1 MKETTEYLDLQL
13 RCGAFESKDG
23 SLCWRVWAPQVGVV
37 ELLLHDDR
45 AKPVAVP
52 MQPERGGYFVHEEPD
67 LREGQRYAFRLDG
80 GVPRPDPCSR
90 WQPDGVHRPSAV
102 LCPERFEWSE
112 GKWSGVRRED
122 LVIVRIQTHD
132 QVGNRARGD
141 RFGTLLEPAQQ
152 RLAAGL
158 LLLAPHV
165 PLLFMDEEYGET
177 RPFPFFCS
185 FEDSQL
191 IEAVRAGRRQEFAS
205 FAWRGEIPDPQDERT
220 FASAT
225 LTWSWP
231 DGSHHA
237 GLRRLYRDLLAARRT
252 WPALRDFRN
261 RTAELLPNTGPPGVL
276 RLTRGG
282 AEGTNTLVAFF
293 NLGGSEQ
300 PIPTNHP
307 YGYNILLSSESSDYG
322 GARTAE
328 DSRPVLLPF
337 EFRVYGPITWK
348 SL

>member
-1 MKETTEYLDLQL
+1 MPVRPEWCFAQKTPVPFFAAGQL
-13 RCGAFESKDG
+13 AKALNDTFVYDGCYSKFRGRRHGAPAGGHSRDRF
-23 SLCWRVWAPQVGVV
+23 VV
-37 ELLLHDDR
+37 
-45 AKPVAVP
+45 
-52 MQPERGGYFVHEEPD
+52 
-67 LREGQRYAFRLDG
+67 
-80 GVPRPDPCSR
+80 S
-90 WQPDGVHRPSAV
+90 
-102 LCPERFEWSE
+102 
-112 GKWSGVRRED
+112 
-122 LVIVRIQTHD
+122 IQTHD

-141 RFGTLLEPAQQ
+141 RFGTLLDPAQQ

-165 PLLFMDEEYGET
+165 PLLFMGQEYGET

-191 IEAVRAGRRQEFAS
+191 IEAVRTGRRQEFAS

-220 FASAT
+220 FESAK
-225 LTWSWP
+225 LTWAWP

-237 GLRRLYRDLLAARRT
+237 GLRRLYRDLLTARRT
-252 WPALRDFRN
+252 WPALRDFKN
-261 RTAELLPNTGPPGVL
+261 RTAELLPDTGLPSVL

-282 AEGTNTLVAFF
+282 ADVTNTLVAFF

-300 PIPTNHP
+300 PIPTSHP
-307 YGYNILLSSESSDYG
+307 DGYNILLSSEASDYG
-322 GARTAE
+322 GARTVE